1 MRVNLYAHRCI
12 AGSSYSCLLLY
23 LEEAQQE
30 YSSDNRTPDA
40 DPYQK
45 TLLWNDVSG
54 RHAQAGRDDDASGV

>member
-40 DPYQK
+40 DPYPSEANGLK
-45 TLLWNDVSG
+45 L
-54 RHAQAGRDDDASGV
+54 AQRLVER